1 MSAVIARLIAY
12 LFLGV
17 LHAVGPLLLLIAI
30 VSSIPKVEFVRN
42 TVVSDGT
49 IIALQAMYSR
59 QFSKEV
65 YKPVVRFADGNG
77 QTYLFV
83 ADSRSGIDPL
93 KPGDSVR
100 VLYLRN
106 HPETARLGTIAQ
118 LWMPQLILAFIGVV
132 FVVFSMRILFR
143 RQNFSSTPVSS

>member
-1 MSAVIARLIAY
+1 MPTVIARLIAY
-12 LFLGV
+12 FFVGVV

-42 TVVSDGT
+42 SVVSDGT
-49 IIALQAMYSR
+49 IIALQPMYSR
-59 QFSKEV
+59 RFSKEV
-65 YKPVVRFADGNG
+65 YRPVVRFADGYG
-77 QTYLFV
+77 QTRLFV
-83 ADSRSGIDPL
+83 ADSRSGIDHL

-106 HPETARLGTIAQ
+106 HPETARIDTIAQ

-132 FVVFSMRILFR
+132 FVVFSVRILIR
-143 RQNFSSTPVSS
+143 RKNLSR